1 MATDFM
7 ESTVSLV
14 VHANQTGSQVTTKT
28 GQVLKEF
35 TDSNDYQVNL
45 KAAEAW
51 LAQQGFVHVDQN
63 DYAKYDPLMI
73 GDTSESKYE

>member
-1 MATDFM
+1 MVSERV

-14 VHANQTGSQVTTKT
+14 VHANKTGSQVITNT

-35 TDSNDYQVNL
+35 VDSDDYQANL

-51 LAQQGFVHVDQN
+51 LAEQGFVHIGQSN
-63 DYAKYDPLMI
+63 YAKYDPLMT

>member
-1 MATDFM
+1 MASEKM

-14 VHANQTGSQVTTKT
+14 VHANETGSQVTTNT
-28 GQVLKEF
+28 GQVIKEF
-35 TDSNDYQVNL
+35 TDFDDYQVNL

-51 LAQQGFVHVDQN
+51 LAEQGFVHIGQN

>member
-1 MATDFM
+1 MASEKM

-14 VHANQTGSQVTTKT
+14 VHANETGSQVTTNT

-35 TDSNDYQVNL
+35 TDSEDYQVNL
-45 KAAEAW
+45 KAAEVW
-51 LAQQGFVHVDQN
+51 LAEQGFVHVCQN
-63 DYAKYDPLMI
+63 NYAMYDPLMT

>member
-1 MATDFM
+1 MASEKM

-14 VHANQTGSQVTTKT
+14 VHANETGSQVTTNT

-35 TDSNDYQVNL
+35 TDFDDYQANL

-51 LAQQGFVHVDQN
+51 LGEQGFVHVGQS
-63 DYAKYDPLMI
+63 DYAKYDPLMT
-73 GDTSESKYE
+73 GDTSLV

>member
-1 MATDFM
+1 MTTEKM

-14 VHANQTGSQVTTKT
+14 VHPNETGSQVTTNT

-35 TDSNDYQVNL
+35 TDSDDYQANL

-51 LAQQGFVHVDQN
+51 LAEQGFVHVDQN

-73 GDTSESKYE
+73 GDTSLA

>member
-1 MATDFM
+1 MASEKM

-14 VHANQTGSQVTTKT
+14 VHANETGSQVTTNT
-28 GQVLKEF
+28 GQVIKEF
-35 TDSNDYQVNL
+35 TDFDDYQVNL

-51 LAQQGFVHVDQN
+51 LAEQGFVHIGQN
-63 DYAKYDPLMI
+63 DYAKYDPLMT

>member
-1 MATDFM
+1 M

-14 VHANQTGSQVTTKT
+14 VHANETGSQVTTKT

-35 TDSNDYQVNL
+35 TASDDYQANF

-51 LAQQGFVHVDQN
+51 LAEQGFVHVGQN